1 MHADQVRRNLVVDE
15 IDRPEVFLNVP
26 VDGLGEALL
35 RPLRRYEPVM
45 QRLMTE
51 DS

>member
-1 MHADQVRRNLVVDE
+1 MVDE
-15 IDRPEVFLNVP
+15 LDRPEVFLDVP

-35 RPLRRYEPVM
+35 RPVRRYEPVM
-45 QRLMTE
+45 QRLMAE